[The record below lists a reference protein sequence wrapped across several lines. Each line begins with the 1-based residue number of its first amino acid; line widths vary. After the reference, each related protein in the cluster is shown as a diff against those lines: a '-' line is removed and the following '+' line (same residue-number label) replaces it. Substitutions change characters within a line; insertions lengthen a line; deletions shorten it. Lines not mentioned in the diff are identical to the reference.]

1 MHDFLVSAAAF
12 IVLIGVMV
20 LVHELGH
27 FVVAKLCGVRV
38 EAFSLGFGPRLFGF
52 KIGETE
58 YKVCLLPLGGFV
70 KMTGETESGLTGSPI
85 QTSDGGDGVAN
96 DPRAFTSRPRWQR
109 MLIGLAGPFFNFL
122 LTLGLMW
129 FYFAFINE
137 VPSVTVKTTTVEWV
151 TPGSAAATAGL
162 EAGDVIE
169 SFDNVKNPDWE
180 SVYDH
185 CRLDANQ
192 TVPVAVDRNGQT
204 ILLSL
209 FVPSSAKTDSFD
221 LSDMGISPQF
231 LPGPILVAQ
240 VQPGMPAAQAGLHD
254 GDAIEAVDGHAFHYV
269 GTLLT
274 YMKAEKGKPMTLTVL
289 RSGATLQI
297 VATPEKLDTRY
308 ILGFSSTPTPIRDE
322 PLSLGSAAGK
332 SLGFFRDN
340 ALLVGEVLDRLFT
353 HRLSVTQM
361 MGPVGIAKAAG
372 EAAQMDG
379 WYPKFGLAAQI
390 SLQLGMLNLLP
401 FPILDGGMILLL
413 LIESVLRH
421 DISLVIKERIYT
433 AAFVVLIAFM
443 AFTIFND
450 VSKLQLFMH
459 VKP

>member
-1 MHDFLVSAAAF
+1 MHNFLVSAAAF

-20 LVHELGH
+20 VVHELGH
-27 FVVAKLCGVRV
+27 FVVAKLCNVRV
-38 EAFSLGFGPRLFGF
+38 EAFSFGSGPRLFGF
-52 KIGETE
+52 KIGETD

-70 KMTGETESGLTGSPI
+70 KMTGETESGLTGSP
-85 QTSDGGDGVAN
+85 SEMDGDGAAN
-96 DPRAFTSRPRWQR
+96 DPRAFTARPRWQR

-151 TPGSAAATAGL
+151 TPGSDAATAGL
-162 EAGDVIE
+162 ETGDLIV

-180 SVYDH
+180 GVYDH
-185 CRLDANQ
+185 ARLNANQ
-192 TVPVAVDRNGQT
+192 TVPVAVDRGGKT
-204 ILLSL
+204 ILMSL
-209 FVPSSAKTDSFD
+209 FVPSSAKSDSFE

-231 LPGPILVAQ
+231 LPGPIAVAE
-240 VQPGMPAAQAGLHD
+240 VQPGMPAAQAGLQN
-254 GDAIEAVDGHAFHYV
+254 GDAIEAVDGNAFHSV
-269 GTLLT
+269 NTLLA
-274 YMKAEKGKPMTLTVL
+274 YMQAGKGKPMTLTVL
-289 RSGATLQI
+289 RNGATLQI

-308 ILGFSSTPTPIRDE
+308 MLGFSTTPTPIRDE
-322 PLSLGSAAGK
+322 PLSLVSAAGK

-379 WYPKFGLAAQI
+379 WYPKFGLAAEI
-390 SLQLGMLNLLP
+390 SLQLGMLNLFP

-433 AAFVVLIAFM
+433 AAFVVIMAFI

-450 VSKLQLFMH
+450 VSKLQVFMH

>member
-20 LVHELGH
+20 VVHELGH
-27 FVVAKLCGVRV
+27 FAVAKLCGVRV
-38 EAFSLGFGPRLFGF
+38 EAFSFGFGPRLFGF
-52 KIGETE
+52 KIGETD

-70 KMTGETESGLTGSPI
+70 KMTGETESGLTGSP
-85 QTSDGGDGVAN
+85 SEMDGDEAAS
-96 DPRAFTSRPRWQR
+96 DPRAFTARPRWQR
-109 MLIGLAGPFFNFL
+109 MLIGLAGPFFNFF
-122 LTLGLMW
+122 LTLALMW

-151 TPGSAAATAGL
+151 TPGSDAATAGL
-162 EAGDVIE
+162 EAGDVIVR
-169 SFDNVKNPDWE
+169 FDNVKNPDWE
-180 SVYDH
+180 SVYDQS
-185 CRLDANQ
+185 RLDANQ
-192 TVPVAVDRNGQT
+192 TVPVAVDRAGKT

-209 FVPSSAKTDSFD
+209 FVPSSAKSDSFD

-231 LPGPILVAQ
+231 LPGPIAVAE
-240 VQPGMPAAQAGLHD
+240 VQPGMPAAQAGLRD
-254 GDAIEAVDGHAFHYV
+254 GDAIEAVDGHAFHSV
-269 GTLLT
+269 NTLLA
-274 YMKAEKGKPMTLTVL
+274 YMQAGKGKPMTLTVL
-289 RSGATLQI
+289 RNGATLQI

-308 ILGFSSTPTPIRDE
+308 MLGFSTTPTPIRDE
-322 PLSLGSAAGK
+322 PLSLVSAGGK

-372 EAAQMDG
+372 EAAQMNG
-379 WYPKFGLAAQI
+379 WYPKFDLAGEI

-413 LIESVLRH
+413 LIESMLRH
-421 DISLVIKERIYT
+421 DISLAIIERIYT
-433 AAFVVLIAFM
+433 AAFVVLMAFI

-450 VSKLQLFMH
+450 VSKLQLFIH
-459 VKP
+459 AKP